1 MSALQHPEGFV
12 RWFRQAAPYVHAFRG
27 RVFVIGFGGELVAER
42 ARLVSFVHDLNLLA
56 ALGIRLVLVHG
67 ARPQIEAELR
77 AKGVRSRYAKGLR
90 ITDAPSL
97 VAVKHAAGVL
107 RVELEA
113 LLSQGL
119 PNSPMAGAQIRV
131 ASGNYITARPI
142 GIVDGVDYQFTG
154 EVRKI
159 DAAALARRLD
169 AGEVVLVPHIGYS
182 PTGEVFNL
190 AWEDVAESVALALK
204 ADKLLLLTDRL
215 PADRKGKPLNEVT
228 VQQAELLVR
237 KDGQTPHAA
246 RVLKSA
252 CRALAGG
259 VGRVHLISRRA
270 DGGTLLELFTHA
282 GAGTMITADP
292 VQQLRPAK
300 IEDVGGILALIEPL
314 EADGTLVKRN
324 REMLEREIGNFEVL
338 EHDGM
343 IAGCAALYP
352 MAEAKSAELAC
363 LAVSPEY
370 RDAGYGERLLQACE
384 IRAKTMKIRRLFAL
398 TTRAAHWFIAQG
410 FRDAG
415 VTALPEQRKA
425 LYNWKRGSKV
435 FLKRI

>member
-1 MSALQHPEGFV
+1 
-12 RWFRQAAPYVHAFRG
+12 
-27 RVFVIGFGGELVAER
+27 
-42 ARLVSFVHDLNLLA
+42 LNLLA

-77 AKGVRSRYAKGLR
+77 AKGVRSPLCKGIADHGR
-90 ITDAPSL
+90 TIARCSE
-97 VAVKHAAGVL
+97 ARRGVL

-246 RVLKSA
+246 RALKSA

-352 MAEAKSAELAC
+352 MAEAKERRARLPRG
-363 LAVSPEY
+363 LPRVS
-370 RDAGYGERLLQACE
+370 R
-384 IRAKTMKIRRLFAL
+384 RRLRRAPAAGMRNSRQDDEDPAAVCADHARGAL
-398 TTRAAHWFIAQG
+398 VHRAGLSRRRRRRAARAAQGALQLEARLEGIPQAPLENYFLTVFTPSGVPSSSTSAARHAKIPFVTTRQCH
-410 FRDAG
+410 
-415 VTALPEQRKA
+415 
-425 LYNWKRGSKV
+425 
-435 FLKRI
+435 